1 MIFWKWFS
9 EVMGFHASTVQDSAN
24 VLKQLSFYVAEFP
37 VGRKCW
43 YRNKGMEIEEVF
55 HLLLFPKWR
64 IHAPCLHSIRLCG
77 NKVPGC
83 LRRTLS
89 EGKRVRGPVKFMTA
103 TWRWHL
109 FITESRAVMLT
120 WEEVKLILY
129 SGGSEK
135 FTWQS
140 FGDLSSYFSVQ
151 FWLQIDK
158 WSGHGLRRICCIQIS
173 QIILRWISE
182 SRHSI
187 IHLG

>member
-1 MIFWKWFS
+1 
-9 EVMGFHASTVQDSAN
+9 MGFHASIVQDSAN
-24 VLKQLSFYVAEFP
+24 VLKQWSFYVVEIP
-37 VGRKCW
+37 VGGKCW

-77 NKVPGC
+77 NKVHGC

-89 EGKRVRGPVKFMTA
+89 PGKRVKVPVNFITA
-103 TWRWHL
+103 TWWWHL
-109 FITESRAVMLT
+109 FITDSRVIMLT
-120 WEEVKLILY
+120 WEEVKLIL
-129 SGGSEK
+129 STGDTEK

-140 FGDLSSYFSVQ
+140 FGGLSSYFSVQ

-158 WSGHGLRRICCIQIS
+158 CSSHGLRRIYCKQQS
-173 QIILRWISE
+173 QIILGWISE
-182 SRHSI
+182 PCHST

>member
-1 MIFWKWFS
+1 
-9 EVMGFHASTVQDSAN
+9 
-24 VLKQLSFYVAEFP
+24 
-37 VGRKCW
+37 
-43 YRNKGMEIEEVF
+43 MEIEEVF

-89 EGKRVRGPVKFMTA
+89 AGKRIRVPVKFMTA

-109 FITESRAVMLT
+109 FITESRVILLT
-120 WEEVKLILY
+120 MRGGIYYIYYILY
-129 SGGSEK
+129 SGDSEK

-140 FGDLSSYFSVQ
+140 FRDLSSYFFVQ
-151 FWLQIDK
+151 FWPQIAK
-158 WSGHGLRRICCIQIS
+158 CSGHGLSRICCIQTS
-173 QIILRWISE
+173 QIILGWISE
-182 SRHSI
+182 SRHSV